1 MARIPST
8 DLIPAPSADASAP
21 AMIHV
26 VETRV
31 IKRGG
36 LFTRLTRGTLTLGAG
51 LFLAASALVMIGERM
66 GAWDRV
72 AESAIRLKQLV
83 VPVDWA
89 GVDQAVLKSVQSARA
104 AALETGAAEIDR
116 LHERMLARVEQD
128 FLPWYF
134 GYWQTQGRTVTYAL
148 DGATAFVVGGPDAQ
162 TRLGER
168 MGEAFGERVIHRETL
183 KLEMERIAGLMAD
196 RFATVAQG
204 ELAGIQATYQVDAAA
219 FDRRLGELGT
229 VIGDHSP
236 ETTPLALKS
245 LIAGGAGVAVW
256 PLRAALARQA
266 AVSIG
271 RVFGTSAATT
281 GARGLVSATAGRMAL
296 TVGGR
301 AGAAASGAVV
311 SGVIGV
317 ALVAGLA
324 AWDYYDHQS
333 TADAQ
338 RPLLRQAIADH
349 LAAHRALLLA
359 SDGELG
365 GALHQ
370 IESAVAAAI
379 KARATGT

>member
-1 MARIPST
+1 MARLPSPDVVMT
-8 DLIPAPSADASAP
+8 SPTPAQTQV
-21 AMIHV
+21 HV

-36 LFTRLTRGTLTLGAG
+36 PFTRLTRGTLAFGAG
-51 LFLAASALVMIGERM
+51 LFLAASALVMVGDRM

-72 AESAIRLKQLV
+72 ADSAIRLKQLV

-89 GVDQAVLKSVQSARA
+89 GVDQAVLESVRAARA
-104 AALETGAAEIDR
+104 AALDTGAVEIDR
-116 LHERMLARVEQD
+116 LHERMLARVDRD

-148 DGATAFVVGGPDAQ
+148 DGARSFVVGGPDAEA
-162 TRLGER
+162 RLGER
-168 MGEAFGERVIHRETL
+168 MAEAFGERVIHPETL

-204 ELAGIQATYQVDAAA
+204 ELAGIQATYRIDAAA
-219 FDRRLGELGT
+219 FDRRLGELGAI
-229 VIGDHSP
+229 VGDHAP
-236 ETTPLALKS
+236 ETTPIALKT
-245 LIAGGAGVAVW
+245 LVAGGAGVALL
-256 PLRAALARQA
+256 PLRAALVRQA

-271 RVFGTSAATT
+271 RVFGTSAAST

-324 AWDYYDHQS
+324 AWDYYDHQT
-333 TADAQ
+333 TAEAQ
-338 RPLLRQAIADH
+338 SPLLRQAIADH
-349 LAAHRALLLA
+349 LGAHRALLLA

-370 IESAVAAAI
+370 IEGAVATAV
-379 KARATGT
+379 KARAAGG